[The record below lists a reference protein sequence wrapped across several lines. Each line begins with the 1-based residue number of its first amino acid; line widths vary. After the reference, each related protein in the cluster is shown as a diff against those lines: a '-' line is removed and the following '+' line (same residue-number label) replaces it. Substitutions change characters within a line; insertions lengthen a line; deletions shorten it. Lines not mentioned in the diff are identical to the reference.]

1 MQGVLTKQGI
11 IVNIKDISPRR
22 AAQNAAF
29 QALPI
34 AKVIRPLRFI
44 FEAHDVRHKRNHDAE
59 SKVLP
64 FNVAVARSN
73 ARAGNGGAVQRAAMR
88 LVA

>member
-1 MQGVLTKQGI
+1 MKTRE
-11 IVNIKDISPRR
+11 ISPRR
-22 AAQNAAF
+22 AAQNAVF

-34 AKVIRPLRFI
+34 AKVIRPLRLI
-44 FEAHDVRHKRNHDAE
+44 FEAHNVNHKRNHDAA
-59 SKVLP
+59 SGALP

-73 ARAGNGGAVQRAAMR
+73 ARAGNGGAVQRAAKR